1 MITRLDDA
9 KNYAIEQVKKF
20 AEEGLFPDEE
30 LIIETGIEEKFFE
43 KIEGLVSEEEF
54 AQAQAKN
61 SEELESYLFHRIPN
75 YVTLWQ
81 EATTEFLAEYL
92 S

>member
-9 KNYAIEQVKKF
+9 KNYAIEQVKRF

-30 LIIETGIEEKFFE
+30 LIIETGVEEKFFE
-43 KIEGLVSEEEF
+43 KIKGLVSEEEF

-75 YVTLWQ
+75 YVTLLQ
-81 EATTEFLAEYL
+81 EATAEFLAEYL

>member
-30 LIIETGIEEKFFE
+30 LIIETGVEEKFFE

-61 SEELESYLFHRIPN
+61 VEELESYLFHRIPN
-75 YVTLWQ
+75 YVTLLQ

>member
-9 KNYAIEQVKKF
+9 KNYAIEQVKRF

-30 LIIETGIEEKFFE
+30 LIIETGVEEKFFE

-61 SEELESYLFHRIPN
+61 SEELESYLFNRIPN
-75 YVTLWQ
+75 YVTLLQ
-81 EATTEFLAEYL
+81 EATAEFLAEYL

>member
-9 KNYAIEQVKKF
+9 KNYAIEQVKRF

-30 LIIETGIEEKFFE
+30 LIIETGVEEKFFE

-54 AQAQAKN
+54 SQAQAK
-61 SEELESYLFHRIPN
+61 SSKELESFLFQRIQN
-75 YVTLWQ
+75 YVTLLQ
-81 EATTEFLAEYL
+81 EATAEFLAEYL

>member
-9 KNYAIEQVKKF
+9 KNYAIEQVKRF
-20 AEEGLFPDEE
+20 AEEGLVLDEE
-30 LIIETGIEEKFFE
+30 LIIETGVEEKFFE

-75 YVTLWQ
+75 YVTLLQ
-81 EATTEFLAEYL
+81 EATAEFLAEYL

>member
-9 KNYAIEQVKKF
+9 KNYAIEQVKRF

-30 LIIETGIEEKFFE
+30 LIIETGVEEKFFE

-75 YVTLWQ
+75 YVTLLQ

>member
-30 LIIETGIEEKFFE
+30 LIIETGIEEKVFE

-75 YVTLWQ
+75 YVTLLQ

>member
-9 KNYAIEQVKKF
+9 KNYAIEQVKRF

-30 LIIETGIEEKFFE
+30 LIIETGVEEKFFE

-54 AQAQAKN
+54 SQAQAKN
-61 SEELESYLFHRIPN
+61 AEELESYLFHRIPN
-75 YVTLWQ
+75 YVTLLQ

>member
-9 KNYAIEQVKKF
+9 KNYAIEHVKKF

-30 LIIETGIEEKFFE
+30 LIIETGVEEKFFE

-75 YVTLWQ
+75 YVTLLQ
-81 EATTEFLAEYL
+81 EATAEFLAEYL

>member
-1 MITRLDDA
+1 MITRLGDA

-20 AEEGLFPDEE
+20 VEEGLFPDEE
-30 LIIETGIEEKFFE
+30 LIIETGVEEKFFE

-61 SEELESYLFHRIPN
+61 SEELESYLFHHIPN
-75 YVTLWQ
+75 YVTLLQ

>member
-9 KNYAIEQVKKF
+9 KNYAIEQVKRF

-30 LIIETGIEEKFFE
+30 LIIETGVEEKFFE

-75 YVTLWQ
+75 YVTLLQ
-81 EATTEFLAEYL
+81 EATAEFLAEYL

>member
-30 LIIETGIEEKFFE
+30 LIIETGVEEKFFE

-61 SEELESYLFHRIPN
+61 SEELESYLFHHIPN
-75 YVTLWQ
+75 YVTLLQ

>member
-9 KNYAIEQVKKF
+9 KNYAIEQVKRF

-30 LIIETGIEEKFFE
+30 LIIETGVEEKFFE

-61 SEELESYLFHRIPN
+61 DEELESYLFHRIPN
-75 YVTLWQ
+75 YVTLLQ

>member
-20 AEEGLFPDEE
+20 VEEGLSPDEE
-30 LIIETGIEEKFFE
+30 LIIETGVEEKFFE

-61 SEELESYLFHRIPN
+61 DEELESYLFHRIPN
-75 YVTLWQ
+75 YVTLLQ
-81 EATTEFLAEYL
+81 EATAEFLAEYL

>member
-30 LIIETGIEEKFFE
+30 LIIETGVEEEFFS
-43 KIEGLVSEEEF
+43 KIEWLASEEEF

-61 SEELESYLFHRIPN
+61 AEELESYLFHRIPN
-75 YVTLWQ
+75 YVTLLQ
-81 EATTEFLAEYL
+81 EATAEFLAEYL

>member
-9 KNYAIEQVKKF
+9 KNYAIEQVKRF
-20 AEEGLFPDEE
+20 AEEGLFPYEE
-30 LIIETGIEEKFFE
+30 LIIETGVEEKFFE

-75 YVTLWQ
+75 YVTLLQ
-81 EATTEFLAEYL
+81 EATAEFLAEYL

>member
-1 MITRLDDA
+1 MITRLADA
-9 KNYAIEQVKKF
+9 KNYAIEQVKRF

-30 LIIETGIEEKFFE
+30 LIIETGVEEKFFE

-54 AQAQAKN
+54 SQAQAK
-61 SEELESYLFHRIPN
+61 SSKELESFLFHRIPN
-75 YVTLWQ
+75 YVTLLQ
-81 EATTEFLAEYL
+81 EATAEFLAEYL

>member
-9 KNYAIEQVKKF
+9 KNYAIGQVKRF

-30 LIIETGIEEKFFE
+30 LIIETGVEEKFFS
-43 KIEGLVSEEEF
+43 KIEWLVSEEEF
-54 AQAQAKN
+54 SQAQAKN

-75 YVTLWQ
+75 YVTLLQ

>member
-20 AEEGLFPDEE
+20 VEEGLFPDEE
-30 LIIETGIEEKFFE
+30 LIIETGVEEKFFE

-61 SEELESYLFHRIPN
+61 SEELESFLFHRIPN
-75 YVTLWQ
+75 YVTLLQ
-81 EATTEFLAEYL
+81 EATAEFLAEYL

>member
-1 MITRLDDA
+1 MITTLSEA
-9 KNYAIEQVKKF
+9 KKYAIKQVKKF
-20 AEEGLFPDEE
+20 SEDGLFPDEE
-30 LIIETGIEEKFFE
+30 LIIETGVEEEFFS
-43 KIEGLVSEEEF
+43 KIEWLVSEEEF

-61 SEELESYLFHRIPN
+61 AEELESYLFHRIPN
-75 YVTLWQ
+75 YVTLLQ

>member
-20 AEEGLFPDEE
+20 VEEGLFPDEE
-30 LIIETGIEEKFFE
+30 LIIETGVEEKFFE

-61 SEELESYLFHRIPN
+61 AEELESYLFHRIPN
-75 YVTLWQ
+75 YVTLLQ

>member
-1 MITRLDDA
+1 MQKTMRLDRS
-9 KNYAIEQVKKF
+9 KKF
-20 AEEGLFPDEE
+20 SEDELFPDEE
-30 LIIETGIEEKFFE
+30 LIIETGVEEKFFE

-75 YVTLWQ
+75 YVTLLQ
-81 EATTEFLAEYL
+81 EATAEFLAEYL

>member
-30 LIIETGIEEKFFE
+30 LIIETGVEEEFFS
-43 KIEGLVSEEEF
+43 KIEWLVSEEEF

-61 SEELESYLFHRIPN
+61 SEELESYLFHHIPN
-75 YVTLWQ
+75 YVTLLQ

>member
-1 MITRLDDA
+1 MTTRLDDA

-20 AEEGLFPDEE
+20 VEEGLFPDEE
-30 LIIETGIEEKFFE
+30 VIIETGVEEKFFE

-61 SEELESYLFHRIPN
+61 DEELESYLFHRLPN
-75 YVTLWQ
+75 YVTLLQ
-81 EATTEFLAEYL
+81 EATAEFLAEYL

>member
-20 AEEGLFPDEE
+20 VEEGLFPDEE
-30 LIIETGIEEKFFE
+30 LIIETGVEEKFFE

-75 YVTLWQ
+75 YVTLLQ

>member
-30 LIIETGIEEKFFE
+30 LIIETGVEEKFFE

-54 AQAQAKN
+54 SQAQAK
-61 SEELESYLFHRIPN
+61 SSKELESFLFHRIPN
-75 YVTLWQ
+75 YVTLLQ
-81 EATTEFLAEYL
+81 EATAEFLAEYL

>member
-9 KNYAIEQVKKF
+9 KNYAIEQVKRF

-30 LIIETGIEEKFFE
+30 LIIETGVEEKFFE

-61 SEELESYLFHRIPN
+61 SEELESFLFHRIPN
-75 YVTLWQ
+75 YVTLLQ
-81 EATTEFLAEYL
+81 EATAEFLAEYL

>member
-20 AEEGLFPDEE
+20 VEEGLFPDEE
-30 LIIETGIEEKFFE
+30 LIIETGVEEKFFE
-43 KIEGLVSEEEF
+43 KIKGLVPEEEF

-61 SEELESYLFHRIPN
+61 DEELESYLFHRIPN
-75 YVTLWQ
+75 YVTLLQ
-81 EATTEFLAEYL
+81 EATAEFLAEYL

>member
-30 LIIETGIEEKFFE
+30 LIIETGVEEKFFE

-61 SEELESYLFHRIPN
+61 SEELESFLFHRIPN
-75 YVTLWQ
+75 YVTLLQ
-81 EATTEFLAEYL
+81 EATAEFLAEYL

>member
-30 LIIETGIEEKFFE
+30 LIIETGVQEKFFE

-75 YVTLWQ
+75 YVTLLQ

>member
-20 AEEGLFPDEE
+20 TEEELFPDEE
-30 LIIETGIEEKFFE
+30 LIIETGVEEKFFE

-54 AQAQAKN
+54 VQAQAKN

-75 YVTLWQ
+75 YVTLLQ

>member
-20 AEEGLFPDEE
+20 VEEGLFPDEE
-30 LIIETGIEEKFFE
+30 LIIETGVEEKFFE
-43 KIEGLVSEEEF
+43 KIEGRVSEEEF

-75 YVTLWQ
+75 YVTLLQ
-81 EATTEFLAEYL
+81 EATAEFLAEYL

>member
-9 KNYAIEQVKKF
+9 KNYAIEQVKRF

-30 LIIETGIEEKFFE
+30 LIIETGVEEKFFE

-54 AQAQAKN
+54 SQAQAK
-61 SEELESYLFHRIPN
+61 SSKELESFLFHRIPN
-75 YVTLWQ
+75 YVTLLQ
-81 EATTEFLAEYL
+81 EATAEFLAEYL

>member
-30 LIIETGIEEKFFE
+30 LIIETGVEEKFFE

-75 YVTLWQ
+75 YVTLLQ

>member
-30 LIIETGIEEKFFE
+30 LIIETGVEEEFFS
-43 KIEGLVSEEEF
+43 KIEWLVSEEEF

-61 SEELESYLFHRIPN
+61 AEELESYLFHRIPN
-75 YVTLWQ
+75 YVTLLQ

>member
-9 KNYAIEQVKKF
+9 KNYTIEQVKRF

-30 LIIETGIEEKFFE
+30 LIIETGVEEKFFE

-75 YVTLWQ
+75 YVTLLQ
-81 EATTEFLAEYL
+81 EATAEFLAEYL

>member
-30 LIIETGIEEKFFE
+30 LIIETGVQEKFFE

-75 YVTLWQ
+75 YVTLLQ
-81 EATTEFLAEYL
+81 EATAEFLAEYL

>member
-9 KNYAIEQVKKF
+9 KNYAIEQVNRF

-30 LIIETGIEEKFFE
+30 LIIETGVEEKFFE

-61 SEELESYLFHRIPN
+61 SEELESYLFNRIPN
-75 YVTLWQ
+75 YVTLLQ
-81 EATTEFLAEYL
+81 EATAEFLAEYL

>member
-9 KNYAIEQVKKF
+9 KNYAIEQVKRF

-30 LIIETGIEEKFFE
+30 LIIETGVEEKFFE

-61 SEELESYLFHRIPN
+61 AEELESYLFHRIPN
-75 YVTLWQ
+75 YVTLLQ
-81 EATTEFLAEYL
+81 EATAEFLAEYL